1 MNFACS
7 SRQEVMVGD
16 ENLCGE
22 EMKLGRSGEV
32 SAVLKA
38 ADEWVSAL
46 ETLVAAKGSG
56 GEADAEREVLDIAGS
71 QLVVAVMRW
80 RSISDLG

>member
-1 MNFACS
+1 MI
-7 SRQEVMVGD
+7 GD
-16 ENLCGE
+16 QNLCGE
-22 EMKLGRSGEV
+22 EMKPGRTGEV

-46 ETLVAAKGSG
+46 ETLVAAKESG
-56 GEADAEREVLDIAGS
+56 GETDPEQEVLDIAGS

-80 RSISDLG
+80 RSRSDLG